1 MGTGIRVTGRLPET
15 IPSVI
20 HWGACEFPDI
30 EALVDEKERFTYATL
45 EAAVEKVARALISS
59 GVEAG
64 DRVSIWAPNSAI
76 WLVTSLAIYATGSV
90 LVPVNTRFRGAE
102 AGHVL
107 RTAGARMLFTVTNFL
122 GSDYAAMLEEV
133 EGLECI
139 EELVILDGPLRDGLT
154 SWDTFMSR
162 AEGTPASAVAGREA
176 LLRPDS
182 SCDIIFT
189 SGTTGAPKGAML
201 THGASIRTYVG
212 WSNRVGLQRADRYLV
227 VYPFFHTGGLKS
239 GALACLLTGA
249 TVVPHAVF
257 DVPSVMRRVVE
268 EHISVLPGPPT
279 VFLSIMN
286 DPELPNFDMSS
297 LRLSIT
303 GAATT
308 PVEVVRRMRDDLH
321 IDGIVTGYGL
331 TETHGTISMC
341 HHTDPLDVV
350 AATVGP
356 PLDGIEVR
364 VLGGD
369 DRDLPAGDP
378 GEIVVRG
385 FNVMKGYFNDPDATG
400 AAFFEDGWLRTG
412 DIGIVDSDGY
422 IHITDRKKDMFIAG
436 GFNAYPAEIEGI
448 MLRHPGVAQ
457 VAVIGIPDERLGEVG
472 MAFVIP
478 RADQEL
484 DETELITWCRDK
496 MANYKVPR
504 RIKVV
509 SELPLNPSG
518 KVLKFRL
525 RQQL

>member
-1 MGTGIRVTGRLPET
+1 MAMTEPVPET
-15 IPSVI
+15 IPAVV
-20 HWGACEFPDI
+20 HWAAREFVDI
-30 EALVDEKERFTYATL
+30 EALVDEKDRYPYASL
-45 EAAVEKVARALISS
+45 ETAVEKVARALISS

-76 WLVTSLAIYATGSV
+76 WLLTSLGIYAAGAV
-90 LVPVNTRFRGAE
+90 LVPVNTRFRGPE

-107 RTAGARMLFTVTNFL
+107 RTSGARMLFTVTNFL
-122 GSDYAAMLEEV
+122 GVDYVNMLDGV
-133 EGLECI
+133 EGLQSI
-139 EELVILDGPLRDGLT
+139 EEIVILDGPLRDGLT

-162 AEGTPASAVAGREA
+162 AEQAAPSAVAEREA
-176 LLRPDS
+176 RLTPDTT
-182 SCDIIFT
+182 CDIIFT
-189 SGTTGAPKGAML
+189 SGTTGSPKGAML
-201 THGASIRTYVG
+201 THGASVRTYIG
-212 WSNRVGLQRADRYLV
+212 WRDRVGLRRADRYLV

-268 EHISVLPGPPT
+268 ERISVLPGPPT

-321 IDGIVTGYGL
+321 IEGIVTGYGL
-331 TETHGTISMC
+331 TETHGTVSMC
-341 HHTDPLDVV
+341 HHTDPLNVV
-350 AATVGP
+350 AASVGP

-364 VLGGD
+364 VLDGE
-369 DRDLPAGDP
+369 DRDLPAEEP

-385 FNVMKGYFNDPDATG
+385 FNVMKGYFNDPEATA
-400 AAFFEDGWLRTG
+400 AAFLDKGWLRTG
-412 DIGIVDSDGY
+412 DIGIVDENGY
-422 IHITDRKKDMFIAG
+422 IHITDRKKDMYIAG

-448 MLRHPGVAQ
+448 MLRHPAVAQ

-478 RADQEL
+478 RPDHDV

-504 RIKVV
+504 RVKVV
-509 SELPLNPSG
+509 EELPLNPSG
-518 KVLKFRL
+518 KVMKFRL
-525 RQQL
+525 RELAE

>member
-1 MGTGIRVTGRLPET
+1 MAMTEPAPET
-15 IPSVI
+15 IPSVL
-20 HWGACEFPDI
+20 HWAAREFDDI
-30 EALVDEKERFTYATL
+30 EALVDEKERYTYASL
-45 EAAVEKVARALISS
+45 ETAVEKVARALISS

-64 DRVSIWAPNSAI
+64 DRISIWAPNSAI
-76 WLVTSLAIYATGSV
+76 WLLTSLGIYAAGAV
-90 LVPVNTRFRGAE
+90 LVPVNTRFRGSE

-107 RTAGARMLFTVTNFL
+107 RTSGARMLFTVTSFL
-122 GSDYAAMLEEV
+122 GVDYVTMLDAV
-133 EGLECI
+133 EGLESI
-139 EELVILDGPLRDGLT
+139 EEIVILDGPLRDGLT

-162 AEGTPASAVAGREA
+162 AGQVPASAVAEREA
-176 LLRPDS
+176 RVEPDS
-182 SCDIIFT
+182 TCDIIFT

-201 THGASIRTYVG
+201 THGASVRTYIG
-212 WSNRVGLQRADRYLV
+212 WRDRVGLQRADRYLV

-249 TVVPHAVF
+249 TVIPHAVF

-268 EHISVLPGPPT
+268 ERISVLPGPPT

-286 DPELPNFDMSS
+286 DPELPSFDLSS
-297 LRLSIT
+297 LRLSVT

-321 IDGIVTGYGL
+321 IEGIVTGYGL
-331 TETHGTISMC
+331 TETHGTVSMC
-341 HHTDPLDVV
+341 HHTDSLDTV

-364 VLGGD
+364 VLDGEDGD
-369 DRDLPAGDP
+369 VPAGEP

-385 FNVMKGYFNDPDATG
+385 FNVMKGYFNDPEATA
-400 AAFFEDGWLRTG
+400 AAFFDDGWLRTG
-412 DIGIVDSDGY
+412 DIGIVDEAGY

-448 MLRHPGVAQ
+448 ILRHPGVAQ
-457 VAVIGIPDERLGEVG
+457 VAVVGIPDERLGEVG

-478 RADQEL
+478 RPDHVV
-484 DETELITWCRDK
+484 DEAELITWCRDK

-504 RIKVV
+504 RVKVV
-509 SELPLNPSG
+509 DELPLNPSG
-518 KVLKFRL
+518 KVMKFRL
-525 RQQL
+525 RERVEGV

>member
-1 MGTGIRVTGRLPET
+1 
-15 IPSVI
+15 
-20 HWGACEFPDI
+20 
-30 EALVDEKERFTYATL
+30 
-45 EAAVEKVARALISS
+45 
-59 GVEAG
+59 
-64 DRVSIWAPNSAI
+64 
-76 WLVTSLAIYATGSV
+76 
-90 LVPVNTRFRGAE
+90 
-102 AGHVL
+102 
-107 RTAGARMLFTVTNFL
+107 
-122 GSDYAAMLEEV
+122 
-133 EGLECI
+133 
-139 EELVILDGPLRDGLT
+139 
-154 SWDTFMSR
+154 
-162 AEGTPASAVAGREA
+162 
-176 LLRPDS
+176 
-182 SCDIIFT
+182 
-189 SGTTGAPKGAML
+189 
-201 THGASIRTYVG
+201 
-212 WSNRVGLQRADRYLV
+212 
-227 VYPFFHTGGLKS
+227 
-239 GALACLLTGA
+239 
-249 TVVPHAVF
+249 
-257 DVPSVMRRVVE
+257 
-268 EHISVLPGPPT
+268 
-279 VFLSIMN
+279 MN
-286 DPELPNFDMSS
+286 DPELPNFDLSS

-321 IDGIVTGYGL
+321 IEGIVTGYGL

-364 VLGGD
+364 VLSGD
-369 DRDLPAGDP
+369 DRDLPAGEP

-385 FNVMKGYFNDPDATG
+385 FNVMKGYFNEPEATA

-412 DIGIVDSDGY
+412 DIGIVDTNGY

-478 RADQEL
+478 RADHHL
-484 DETELITWCRDK
+484 DETELITWCRDQ

-518 KVLKFRL
+518 KVMKFRL
-525 RQQL
+525 REQMEDA